1 MHKIRENQG
10 FSVWMSVSYL
20 LTHSHNK
27 EKSDDEDD
35 LYRLKKYVWHIRSFG
50 FCFIQLHNTITM
62 VATTFLE
69 HDNTSFSRVLL
80 SKEVAE
86 IIKHVVKESS
96 NPIHPNCNDRKDF
109 FFKGE
114 KNGS

>member
-1 MHKIRENQG
+1 
-10 FSVWMSVSYL
+10 
-20 LTHSHNK
+20 
-27 EKSDDEDD
+27 
-35 LYRLKKYVWHIRSFG
+35 
-50 FCFIQLHNTITM
+50 M

-86 IIKHVVKESS
+86 IIKHIVKESS

-109 FFKGE
+109 FKG
-114 KNGS
+114 KQNGN